1 MHIAR
6 PRIASTTLL
15 ILSCTGLLT
24 GIALSRKLNFPNA
37 FYVLALVSWIGLYIL
52 RHTWFKLVFIIG
64 LAVLAGL
71 WRGSS
76 YMVHLGNYQQLFR
89 KQITMT
95 AQADTDAIYTK
106 NSQLSFDVVQP
117 RVVKPK
123 PQALVGKIKVEGF
136 GVPMIYKGD
145 LLQLQGSMSP
155 TKGSAQAK
163 LSFAKISLINRGS
176 SPIETLRRRF
186 VASLISVLPE
196 PEAPFGAGLLLGQ
209 RSTIPK
215 DVSDQLSATG
225 LTHLVA
231 VSGYNLT
238 IIIVAVRKIM
248 GGASKFQST
257 MTATGLMLLFV
268 LLTGLSAS
276 IIRAA
281 LVSSLSL
288 LAWYYGRQFKPLLLI
303 LGTAAATAF
312 WNPFYLWSD
321 IGWYLSYLA
330 FFGVL
335 MIAPVL
341 SAAIGRG
348 KKPKLVGAL
357 LAETVSAQIM
367 TLPIIMYIFGRVS
380 VIGLLA
386 NVLVVPMVP
395 LAMLLTLIAGI
406 AGMGYV
412 PLAGWVAWPAK
423 ILLTYMIDLVGIL
436 SHFPHASF
444 QQLISLPLMLAGY
457 AAILIVSLLL
467 WRFLVSRKLFDY
479 DKITE

>member
-6 PRIASTTLL
+6 PYIPNTTLL
-15 ILSCTGLLT
+15 TLCCISVLSG
-24 GIALSRKLNFPNA
+24 
-37 FYVLALVSWIGLYIL
+37 LALARRINFSNELYLLGVLCCVAAVAL
-52 RHTWFKLVFIIG
+52 RHNQAKLVFVVW
-64 LAVLAGL
+64 LATLLGL
-71 WRGSS
+71 WRGHS
-76 YMVHLGNYQQLFR
+76 YMIHVAEYQQLFR
-89 KQITMT
+89 KQVMIT

-106 NSQLSFDVVQP
+106 NSQLSFDVVHAT
-117 RVVKPK
+117 VTKPK
-123 PQALVGKIKVEGF
+123 QQALVGKIKVEGF
-136 GVPMIYKGD
+136 GVPMVYKGD
-145 LLQLQGSMSP
+145 QVQLQGSLSP

-163 LSFAKISLINRGS
+163 LSFAKLSLVRRGS
-176 SPIETLRRRF
+176 SPIEVLRRRF

-238 IIIVAVRKIM
+238 IIIVAVRKLL
-248 GGASKFQST
+248 GKASKFQST
-257 MTATGLMLLFV
+257 MAATGLMLLFI

-303 LGTAAATAF
+303 LGTAAVTSF

-335 MIAPVL
+335 MIAPLL

-357 LAETVSAQIM
+357 LAETVSAQVM

-395 LAMLLTLIAGI
+395 LAMLLTLVAGI
-406 AGMGYV
+406 AGMTYA
-412 PLAGWVAWPAK
+412 PLGGWVAWPAK

-444 QQLISLPLMLAGY
+444 QQLISLPLMLGGY
-457 AAILIVSLLL
+457 VVILFSSLVL

>member
-1 MHIAR
+1 MHITR
-6 PRIASTTLL
+6 PQITNTTLL
-15 ILSCTGLLT
+15 KFFCSSLLAGL
-24 GIALSRKLNFPNA
+24 ALARKVDFSNA
-37 FYVLALVSWIGLYIL
+37 FYAFILIGCAGAYVL
-52 RHTWFKLVFIIG
+52 RHTQFKLVFIVG

-71 WRGSS
+71 WRGQS
-76 YMVHLGNYQQLFR
+76 YMAHLATYQQLFR
-89 KQITMT
+89 KQITVS

-106 NSQLSFDVVQP
+106 NSQLSFDVVRP
-117 RVVKPK
+117 TVIKPER
-123 PQALVGKIKVEGF
+123 QTLIGKIKVEGF
-136 GVPMIYKGD
+136 GVPMVYKGD
-145 LLQLQGSMSP
+145 LMQLQGSLSP
-155 TKGSAQAK
+155 TNGSAQAK
-163 LSFAKISLINRGS
+163 LSFAKIAVIKRGS
-176 SPIETLRRRF
+176 SPIEVLRRRF
-186 VASLISVLPE
+186 VAGLISVLPE

-248 GGASKFQST
+248 GKASKFQST
-257 MTATGLMLLFV
+257 MMATGLMLLFL
-268 LLTGLSAS
+268 LLTGMSAS

-288 LAWYYGRQFKPLLLI
+288 FAWYYGRQFKPLLLI

-357 LAETVSAQIM
+357 LTETVSAQVM

-395 LAMLLTLIAGI
+395 LAMLLTLVAGI
-406 AGMGYV
+406 SGMMYA

-423 ILLTYMIDLVGIL
+423 LLLTYMLDLVGIL

-457 AAILIVSLLL
+457 AVILIATILL